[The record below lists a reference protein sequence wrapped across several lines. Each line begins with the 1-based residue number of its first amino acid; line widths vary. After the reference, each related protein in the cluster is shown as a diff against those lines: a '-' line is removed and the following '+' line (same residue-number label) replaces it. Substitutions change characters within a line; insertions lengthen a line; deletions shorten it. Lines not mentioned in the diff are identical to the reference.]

1 MKIMQQ
7 PIAERFVTFNAVANR
22 LAITT
27 TELCVLVV
35 RGTLPRP
42 IRIAGRLKFFKSDI
56 DGFLANLRYQ
66 RDRKSSFKR

>member
-1 MKIMQQ
+1 MKIMQT

-22 LAITT
+22 LAVTT

-56 DGFLANLRYQ
+56 DGFLSSLRYQ
-66 RDRKSSFKR
+66 ARFKDKFNR